1 MQNPNMISEDIH
13 ASVSFFHDE
22 HLIAKMPEATAGI
35 RTQNTLI
42 VRATEGDRSAQVTLV
57 SKASA
62 KILRCQKPEI
72 QPILLVNNC
81 RFECTPK
88 FIPLII

>member
-13 ASVSFFHDE
+13 ASFSFFHDK
-22 HLIAKMPEATAGI
+22 HLIAKMPEASWDSDAKYTDSQGHRRGPQCPSNLGVKSI
-35 RTQNTLI
+35 R
-42 VRATEGDRSAQVTLV
+42 
-57 SKASA
+57 

-81 RFECTPK
+81 RFECTP
-88 FIPLII
+88 